1 MATFTTESH
10 TARYAWVITQDLDN
24 PYNEDPDGLALPTR
38 VGLSGPSQA
47 TEEQVLRALRT
58 GAFFR
63 LRDDD
68 ANTYYIGHCWYAD
81 GPGSRWARAVRSA
94 GGLGPR
100 RCQRH
105 RDPVPG
111 GRPLGDAVNPPPPPP
126 GRFARGIGSVTGPGG
141 STPGCNA
148 WSTRAWPH
156 RR

>member
-81 GPGSRWARAVRSA
+81 GP
-94 GGLGPR
+94 
-100 RCQRH
+100 
-105 RDPVPG
+105 D
-111 GRPLGDAVNPPPPPP
+111 
-126 GRFARGIGSVTGPGG
+126 GPGG
-141 STPGCNA
+141 PELFGPLEDWGRADASATEIQYRVGGRWETP
-148 WSTRAWPH
+148 
-156 RR
+156 